1 MRTPECP
8 YFGACGGCAFQDID
22 YEEQLKLKL
31 SQLKDAIQF
40 EDIKIFSGDEFHYR
54 NRMDFVFHAGGL
66 GLREKGSW
74 YSMVDIEQCIIAN
87 QKLNLLLKEVRQ
99 FFKGVFYFDVKRRF
113 GTYCYAVIRTP
124 AGDLSVSIVIN
135 KKDKKLEEAA
145 EKIKEFSQITSAN
158 NVVMTLIPHNRNVS
172 VSDEF
177 EVIKGSE
184 FLKTSFLEQTFY
196 FPVQGFLQVNN
207 DMTKRVYSYCHDLL
221 KEQEPGKTH
230 LLDLYGGIG
239 TFGISN
245 SYLFKTVTI
254 LENYAPAIQ
263 AAEMNL
269 KENNVRNVN
278 LMAIDA
284 RRLAE
289 VNLPHPLIIIVDP
302 PRSGMHLRTL
312 AQLKELTADP
322 LIYVSC
328 NVKHLAKDLEYLDNY
343 RIKSAALFDMF
354 PQTPHM
360 EAVVEL
366 ALE

>member
-8 YFGACGGCAFQDID
+8 YFGTCGGCSYQDID
-22 YEEQLKLKL
+22 YEEQLKLKQT
-31 SQLKDAIQF
+31 QLKEAVQF
-40 EDIKIFSGDEFHYR
+40 EDIKIFSGDEFYYR

-74 YSMVDIEQCIIAN
+74 SSMVDIEQCVIAN
-87 QKLNLLLKEVRQ
+87 PELNFLLKEVRE
-99 FFKGVFYFDVKRRF
+99 FFRGVFYFDVKRRF

-124 AGDLSVSIVIN
+124 TVDSSVSIVIN
-135 KKDKKLEEAA
+135 KKDKKIEDAA
-145 EKIKEFSQITSAN
+145 EKIQEFSQFTSAN

-177 EVIKGSE
+177 KVIKGSE
-184 FLKTSFLEQTFY
+184 FLKTRFMEKTFY

-207 DMTKRVYSYCHDLL
+207 EMTEKVYAYCYKLF
-221 KEQEPGKTH
+221 KEQELGQKH

-239 TFGISN
+239 TFGITN
-245 SYLFKTVTI
+245 ADLFKNVTVV
-254 LENYAPAIQ
+254 ENYTPAIQ

-278 LMAIDA
+278 LMALDA

-289 VNLPHPLIIIVDP
+289 LKLPHPLAVIVDP
-302 PRSGMHLRTL
+302 PRSGMHPRTL
-312 AQLKELTADP
+312 AQLKELKADP

-343 RIKSAALFDMF
+343 RIKSATLFDMF

-360 EAVVEL
+360 EVVVEL
-366 ALE
+366 GFK

>member
-1 MRTPECP
+1 MRTPKCP
-8 YFGACGGCAFQDID
+8 YFGTCGGCSYQDID
-22 YEEQLKLKL
+22 YDKQLKLKQT
-31 SQLKDAIQF
+31 QLKEAIRF
-40 EDIKIFSGDEFHYR
+40 EDIKIFSGEEFHYR

-74 YSMVDIEQCIIAN
+74 SSMVDIEQCVIAN
-87 QKLNLLLKEVRQ
+87 QELNRLLKEVKE

-113 GTYCYAVIRTP
+113 GAYCYAVIRTP
-124 AGDLSVSIVIN
+124 AGDSSVSIVIN
-135 KKDKKLEEAA
+135 KKDKKIGNAA
-145 EKIKEFSQITSAN
+145 ENIRKFSKITSAN

-177 EVIKGSE
+177 KVIKRSE
-184 FLKTSFLEQTFY
+184 FLKTRFMEKTFY

-207 DMTKRVYSYCHDLL
+207 KMTERVYAYCYDLL
-221 KEQEPGKTH
+221 KEQDLGQKH

-239 TFGISN
+239 TFGITN
-245 SYLFKTVTI
+245 ADLFKTVTVV
-254 LENYAPAIQ
+254 ENYAPAIQ

-278 LMAIDA
+278 LMAMDA
-284 RRLAE
+284 RRLVE
-289 VNLPHPLIIIVDP
+289 LNLPHPLAVIVDP
-302 PRSGMHLRTL
+302 PRSGMHPRTL
-312 AQLKELTADP
+312 AQLKELKADP

-328 NVKHLAKDLEYLDNY
+328 NVKHLAKDLEFLVNY

-366 ALE
+366 ALK